1 MFTVEGRTGV
11 VWWCCGGGDEV
22 SSGGSGVVGLRYW
35 RIMVNLVVVVEWC
48 GVVENGGDEDS
59 GGE

>member
-1 MFTVEGRTGV
+1 M
-11 VWWCCGGGDEV
+11 
-22 SSGGSGVVGLRYW
+22 VGLRYW